1 MKTIKVILLVYA
13 VSLCMMNAH
22 SQEAD
27 STVLKKFYTEA
38 LTSKIAHDNLKQ
50 LCKNY
55 KGRIGGSEKSLE
67 AIKWAEELLK
77 SMGLDTVYK
86 QELFVRN
93 WHRGE
98 KETGII
104 YSSKLGE
111 MHTHICA
118 LGGSIGT
125 IDKGIKA
132 EVVEV
137 HNFDELKE
145 LGDKVKGKIVFFN
158 RAADPTFIYTF
169 QAYGSA
175 ADQRFHGPVEAA
187 KYGAIGVLVRSVTLI
202 TDTFPHTGIMRY
214 DKDFEKLPSSALSTI
229 DADSLSNWLKK
240 DPALQ
245 FYMKTN
251 CYEYAEAKS
260 YNVIGEI
267 RGSEFPKE
275 IIAFGGHLD
284 AWDNTEGAHDD
295 GIGVIQT
302 IEVLRLFKTLK
313 IKPKHTLRVVVF
325 MDEEMAQR
333 GAHKYESS
341 VKAKSEKHL
350 AAIESDRG
358 GFTPFGF
365 SLDMNEDAFKK
376 VQKWKTLFLPYGLF
390 LFEKG
395 GSGVDIGP
403 LKKQGIPLF
412 ALITDSQRYFD
423 YQHAASDTFE
433 SVNKREMQLGS
444 ASIAALV
451 YLIDKYGL

>member
-1 MKTIKVILLVYA
+1 MKIKQAFLIISIFFIVNFN
-13 VSLCMMNAH
+13 SF
-22 SQEAD
+22 SQDAD
-27 STVLKKFYTEA
+27 TTVLKKFYTEA
-38 LTSKIAHDNLKQ
+38 LTNNTAHKNLEH

-55 KGRIGGSEKSLE
+55 KGRIGGSEQSLE
-67 AIKWAEELLK
+67 AVKWTENLLK

-86 QELFVRN
+86 QELYVRN
-93 WHRGE
+93 WHRGDKE
-98 KETGII
+98 KGVIF
-104 YSSKLGE
+104 SGKLGE

-118 LGGSIGT
+118 LGGSVAT
-125 IDKGIKA
+125 VDKGIKA
-132 EVVEV
+132 QVIEV
-137 HNFDELKE
+137 HTFDELKE

-158 RAADPTFIYTF
+158 RPADPTHIYTF
-169 QAYGSA
+169 QAYGGA

-187 KYGAIGVLVRSVTLI
+187 KYGAVGVLVRSVTLAL
-202 TDTFPHTGIMRY
+202 DTFPHTGIMRY
-214 DKDFEKLPSSALSTI
+214 DKDYEKLPCSAISTI
-229 DADSLSNWLKK
+229 DSDSLSNWLKK
-240 DPALQ
+240 DPSLE
-245 FYMKTN
+245 FYMKMN
-251 CYEYAEAKS
+251 CYEYPDAKS

-267 RGSEFPKE
+267 KGSESPKE

-284 AWDNTEGAHDD
+284 AWDITEGAHDD

-302 IEVLRLFKTLK
+302 IEVLRLFKALK

-333 GAHKYESS
+333 GAHKYEES
-341 VKAKSEKHL
+341 VKEKSEKHI

-365 SLDMNEDAFKK
+365 SLDMEDDAFKK
-376 VQKWKTLFLPYGLF
+376 VQKWKNLFLPYGLF

-403 LKKQGIPLF
+403 LKKQGIPLL

-433 SVNKREMQLGS
+433 AVNKREMQLGS

>member
-1 MKTIKVILLVYA
+1 MNSFKVFLLIPV
-13 VSLCMMNAH
+13 VVLCRINAH

-27 STVLKKFYTEA
+27 STVMRKFYTEA
-38 LTSKIAHDNLKQ
+38 LNSNIAHNNLKK

-67 AIKWAEELLK
+67 AVKWAEDLLK

-86 QELFVRN
+86 QELYVRN
-93 WHRGE
+93 WHRGDKE
-98 KETGII
+98 KGII
-104 YSSKLGE
+104 YSDKLGE
-111 MHTHICA
+111 WNTHICA

-132 EVVEV
+132 EVIEV

-145 LGDKVKGKIVFFN
+145 LGEKVKGKIVFFN
-158 RAADPTFIYTF
+158 RPADPTFIYTF

-187 KYGAIGVLVRSVTLI
+187 KYGAIGVIVRSITLI

-214 DKDFEKLPSSALSTI
+214 DKDFEKLPSSALSTV

-240 DPALQ
+240 DPSLK

-251 CYEYAEAKS
+251 CYEYPEVKS

-267 RGSEFPKE
+267 KGSESQKE
-275 IIAFGGHLD
+275 IIAFGGHID

-302 IEVLRLFKTLK
+302 IEVLRLFKALK
-313 IKPKHTLRVVVF
+313 IKPKHTIRVVVF

-333 GAHKYESS
+333 GAHKYDDI
-341 VKAKSEKHL
+341 VKAKSEKHI

-365 SLDMNEDAFKK
+365 SLDMEEDAFKK
-376 VQKWKTLFLPYGLF
+376 VHKWKNLFLPYGLF

-433 SVNKREMQLGS
+433 AVNKREMQLGS

>member
-1 MKTIKVILLVYA
+1 MNIKGLFILSITLFLSTLAY
-13 VSLCMMNAH
+13 
-22 SQEAD
+22 SQDAD

-38 LTSKIAHDNLKQ
+38 LTNNIAHKNLEQ
-50 LCKNY
+50 LCKNF

-67 AIKWAEELLK
+67 AVTWSEKLLK
-77 SMGLDTVYK
+77 SMGLDTVYR
-86 QELFVRN
+86 QELYVRN
-93 WHRGE
+93 WHRGDKE
-98 KETGII
+98 KGVI
-104 YSSKLGE
+104 YSAKMGE

-125 IDKGIKA
+125 VDKGIKA
-132 EVVEV
+132 QVIEV
-137 HNFDELKE
+137 HSFDELKE
-145 LGDKVKGKIVFFN
+145 LGEKVKGKIVFYN
-158 RAADPTFIYTF
+158 RPADPKHIYTF
-169 QAYGSA
+169 QAYGGA

-187 KYGAIGVLVRSVTLI
+187 KYGAIGVLVRSVTLV

-214 DKDFEKLPSSALSTI
+214 DKDYEKLPSCALSTV

-240 DPALQ
+240 DPSLE
-245 FYMKTN
+245 FFMKTN
-251 CYEYAEAKS
+251 CYEYDEAKS

-267 RGSEFPKE
+267 RGSESPKE

-284 AWDNTEGAHDD
+284 AWDITEGAHDD

-302 IEVLRLFKTLK
+302 IEVLRLFKALK

-333 GAHKYESS
+333 GAHKYENI
-341 VKAKSEKHL
+341 VKAKSEKHI

-365 SLDMNEDAFKK
+365 SLDMEDDIYKK
-376 VQKWKTLFLPYGLF
+376 VQKWKNLFLPYGLF

-403 LKKQGIPLF
+403 LKKHGIPLF